1 VLSALYPIVTVVLAR
16 LVLDERLSVAR
27 RAGGVTALAGAAWVA
42 AG

>member
-1 VLSALYPIVTVVLAR
+1 VTVVLAR